1 MNPKSKIREAVENAR
16 EEMLELLQTLVRV
29 PSLAGN
35 EKPCQEIV
43 AEKMRALGLE
53 IDMWEPQDDE
63 LQAHPAFVPT
73 GMSYKERPNV
83 VGICR
88 GNGGGRSLVLNG
100 HVDVVPTGPEETW
113 SRSPW
118 AADYEDGKVYGRGAA
133 DMKGG
138 LVSALF
144 AVQALHSAGIE
155 LKGDV
160 IVESVVDEEM
170 GGNGTLAC
178 ILRGYKGDGCIFTEP
193 SGLYGIG
200 IANRGAQYFRITVPG
215 QEGGT
220 EYKHDLINPIAKAME
235 VFQAVE
241 AYSIMRESSV
251 SHPLYDPIY
260 NTKVP
265 LGICKISAG
274 EWPSTVASQ
283 CVMEG
288 TIECLPGEDI
298 HEVKE
303 AFKTYL
309 MEWAAKDAWLNE
321 HPLEIEWFGLWF
333 EPSEI
338 GTDNPFLLTLT
349 DVVEDVTDVRP
360 IAAGAGG
367 CDLRLPIKYA
377 GTPAVLFGPAGGM
390 VHGTDEY
397 VEFEQV
403 VTCAEILAMTAIE
416 WCGLHGD

>member
-1 MNPKSKIREAVENAR
+1 MDLKAKISDAVESQR
-16 EEMLELLQTLVRV
+16 QEMLGLLQALVRV

-43 AEKMRALGLE
+43 AEKMNALGLE
-53 IDMWEPQDDE
+53 VDIWDPPDDE
-63 LQAHPAFVPT
+63 LETHPAYVPT
-73 GMSYKERPNV
+73 GMSYKDRPNV
-83 VGICR
+83 VGIHR
-88 GNGGGRSLVLNG
+88 GSGGGRSLILNG
-100 HVDVVPTGPEETW
+100 HVDVVPIGPEELW
-113 SRSPW
+113 SKPPW
-118 AADYEDGKVYGRGAA
+118 SGHFEDGKVYGRGSA

-138 LVSALF
+138 DVSMIF
-144 AVQALHSAGIE
+144 AVQALQTAGIH

-160 IVESVVDEEM
+160 IIESVVDEEL

-178 ILRGYKGDGCIFTEP
+178 VMRGYKADACVFTEP
-193 SGLYGIG
+193 SGLN
-200 IANRGAQYFRITVPG
+200 AVAVSNRGAQYFRITVPG

-220 EYKHDLINPIAKAME
+220 EHKHDLVNPITKAME

-251 SHPLYDPIY
+251 SHPLYDPTY

-274 EWPSTVASQ
+274 EHPSTVASQ

-303 AFKTYL
+303 AFKAYL
-309 MEWAAKDAWLNE
+309 MEWAAKDAWLKD

-333 EPSEI
+333 DAAQIEP
-338 GTDNPFLLTLT
+338 DHPFVLTLT
-349 DVVEDVTDVRP
+349 SVVKDVTGSKP
-360 IAAGAGG
+360 IVAGGGG
-367 CDLRLPIKYA
+367 CDLRLPVLYA
-377 GTPAVLFGPAGGM
+377 DTPAVLFGPAGGM
-390 VHGTDEY
+390 IHSTDEY

-403 VTCAEILAMTAIE
+403 LTCAKILALTAIE
-416 WCGLHGD
+416 WCGLA